1 LFVLSENEFILTAL
15 LCSRRKPAHKVHI
28 IIRKGAVSTN
38 AKRIFEKFKNKKEK
52 NMRFVKE
59 KSLTNRNG
67 LYIIATCKANNLYKE
82 D

>member
-52 NMRFVKE
+52 KYAFCQGKKLDKQKRPIYNSNV
-59 KSLTNRNG
+59 
-67 LYIIATCKANNLYKE
+67 
-82 D
+82 